1 MFPFVFFLSFL
12 SNILPALSDV
22 PPFLNSEDY
31 QFSKYGPYP
40 RQRFFS
46 DPEVIAPVPNIIVPP
61 QQGISPE
68 KLITW
73 APHGDQVPIHGPQLL
88 DAETLSVVYQ
98 APAFDEDNF
107 GISVQSCNGSDY
119 LVWWSGTNID
129 GRAAGHFYM
138 LNSTYHSVFNISS
151 VGLKLA
157 DAHDI
162 FITPDCHAVI
172 TVYEP
177 KPFELEDFGL
187 QDNSWLLD
195 SYIQE
200 IDLATN
206 ELVFQWRA
214 SDHIDLHDSLW
225 LPQIAGENAEWQGL
239 RKQNA
244 WDFFH
249 INSVEKDWK
258 GNFLI
263 SARHTNAIYY
273 IDGVDGSVLWTLG
286 GKKNQF
292 EDSNDGYAT
301 DFSWQH
307 HVRWVDEGLTTISVF
322 DDRNCR
328 YAFPP
333 ALLDYLGTD
342 SSRYIKSTDPIS
354 RGALIQLDFDA
365 MTASLKH
372 NYRAPS
378 HIESFLKGSMQVL
391 PSSNVLL
398 GFGNQ
403 PAFTEYA
410 PNGTILYNVH
420 MGPVMA
426 GYDRETADNYRSLKV
441 NWTATPH
448 WSPKIAAGP
457 TLVNKTDLMDV
468 ADGSVKDWAEA
479 RNDTVYMSWN
489 GATEVKRWM
498 IFAAAH
504 PLELDSMASL
514 FATVN
519 KTGFETD
526 VLVGRGE
533 NSTRFLRAVALDKDE
548 KMMKATPILDMETG
562 RTYEHAKDILMG
574 DGGSWW
580 SGEQAEQWETTVLEA
595 LEEVDSLVRLRQE
608 WDMYRSR
615 SEKSQIMLPAVM
627 GLIAVF
633 CLLAWYGR
641 KQLIEAFEDKYAV
654 FNPQRQG
661 EKEHIG
667 ERTRLRDTDE
677 EKGLDDLTKRE
688 GIRDKLQLMYSWR
701 Q

>member
-1 MFPFVFFLSFL
+1 MFPFVLFLSLL

-31 QFSKYGPYP
+31 QFSRYGPYP

-68 KLITW
+68 KLVSW

-177 KPFELEDFGL
+177 KPFELEKLGL

-214 SDHIDLHDSLW
+214 SDHIDLHESLW
-225 LPQIAGENAEWQGL
+225 LPQIAGENAERQGL
-239 RKQNA
+239 HKQNA

-249 INSVEKDWK
+249 VNSVEKDWK

-273 IDGVDGSVLWTLG
+273 IGGVDGSVLWTLG
-286 GKKNQF
+286 GKRNQF
-292 EDSNDGYAT
+292 EDLNDGYAT

-307 HVRWVDEGLTTISVF
+307 HVRWADEELTTISVF
-322 DDRNCR
+322 DDRNC
-328 YAFPP
+328 
-333 ALLDYLGTD
+333 
-342 SSRYIKSTDPIS
+342 RYIKSTDPIS

-365 MTASLKH
+365 KAASLKH
-372 NYRAPS
+372 NYRAAS
-378 HIESFLKGSMQVL
+378 HIESFRKGSMQVL

-410 PNGTILYNVH
+410 PNGTILWDVH

-441 NWTATPH
+441 NWTGTPH

-457 TLVNKTDLMDV
+457 TLVNATDLMDA
-468 ADGSVKDWAEA
+468 ADGNVRDWVEA

-489 GATEVKRWM
+489 GAMELKRWM

-504 PLELDSMASL
+504 PLELDSLGSL
-514 FATVN
+514 FATAN
-519 KTGFETD
+519 KTGFETG

-580 SGEQAEQWETTVLEA
+580 SGEQAEKWDATILEA
-595 LEEVDSLVRLRQE
+595 MAEVDSLERLRQE
-608 WDMYRSR
+608 WDMHRSR
-615 SEKSQIMLPAVM
+615 SEKSEVLLPAVL
-627 GLIAVF
+627 GLAAVF

-641 KQLIEAFEDKYAV
+641 KQLIEAFEDKYGV
-654 FNPQRQG
+654 FNSQRQG
-661 EKEHIG
+661 EEEG
-667 ERTRLRDTDE
+667 DDEERTRLRDTDE
-677 EKGLDDLTKRE
+677 EKGLDDLTRRE
-688 GIRDKLQLMYSWR
+688 GMRNKLQLVYSWR

>member
-1 MFPFVFFLSFL
+1 MFPFVFFLSLL
-12 SNILPALSDV
+12 SNIVPALSNV

-151 VGLKLA
+151 V
-157 DAHDI
+157 
-162 FITPDCHAVI
+162 
-172 TVYEP
+172 VYEP

-200 IDLATN
+200 VDLATN

-286 GKKNQF
+286 GKQNQF
-292 EDSNDGYAT
+292 EDLNDGYAT

-307 HVRWVDEGLTTISVF
+307 HVRWVDEELTTISVF

-328 YAFPP
+328 
-333 ALLDYLGTD
+333 
-342 SSRYIKSTDPIS
+342 KSTDPIS
-354 RGALIQLDFDA
+354 RGALITLDFDA

-378 HIESFLKGSMQVL
+378 HIESFRKGSMQVL

-410 PNGTILYNVH
+410 PNGTILSNVL

-441 NWTATPH
+441 NWTGTPH

-457 TLVNKTDLMDV
+457 TLVNATDLMDA
-468 ADGSVKDWAEA
+468 ADGNVRDWVEA

-489 GATEVKRWM
+489 GATEMKGWM
-498 IFAAAH
+498 VFAAAH
-504 PLELDSMASL
+504 PLELDIMASL

-519 KTGFETD
+519 KTGFETG

-533 NSTRFLRAVALDKDE
+533 NSTRFLRAVALDKDDGI
-548 KMMKATPILDMETG
+548 MKATPILDLETG
-562 RTYEHAKDILMG
+562 LTYEHAKDILMG

-580 SGEQAEQWETTVLEA
+580 GREQAEQWDAALLEA
-595 LEEVDSLVRLRQE
+595 MAEVDSLERLRQK
-608 WDMYRSR
+608 WDMHRSR
-615 SEKSQIMLPAVM
+615 SEKSQIMLPAAL

-641 KQLIEAFEDKYAV
+641 KQLIEAFEDKYGV

-661 EKEHIG
+661 EEG
-667 ERTRLRDTDE
+667 DGEERTRLRDTDE
-677 EKGLDDLTKRE
+677 ETGLDDSPERE
-688 GIRDKLQLMYSWR
+688 GIRSKLQLMYSWR

>member
-1 MFPFVFFLSFL
+1 MLTVGPTQGVLLCARLRYSILPCLVAMFPFVFFLSLL

-46 DPEVIAPVPNIIVPP
+46 DLEVIAPVPNIIVPP
-61 QQGISPE
+61 QKGISPE
-68 KLITW
+68 KLISW

-214 SDHIDLHDSLW
+214 SDHIDLHESLW

-249 INSVEKDWK
+249 VNSVEKDWK

-273 IDGVDGSVLWTLG
+273 IDGVDGNVLWTLG
-286 GKKNQF
+286 GKRNQF
-292 EDSNDGYAT
+292 EDLNDGY
-301 DFSWQH
+301 
-307 HVRWVDEGLTTISVF
+307 
-322 DDRNCR
+322 
-328 YAFPP
+328 
-333 ALLDYLGTD
+333 
-342 SSRYIKSTDPIS
+342 IKSSDPIS
-354 RGALIQLDFDA
+354 RGALITLDFDA

-378 HIESFLKGSMQVL
+378 HIESFRKGSMQVL

-410 PNGTILYNVH
+410 PNGTVLWDAH

-441 NWTATPH
+441 NWTGTPY

-457 TLVNKTDLMDV
+457 TLVNATDLLDA
-468 ADGSVKDWAEA
+468 ADGSVKDWVEA

-489 GATEVKRWM
+489 GAMELKRWM

-504 PLELDSMASL
+504 PLELDSLGSL

-519 KTGFETD
+519 KTGFETG

-580 SGEQAEQWETTVLEA
+580 SGEQAEQWDATILEA
-595 LEEVDSLVRLRQE
+595 MAEVDSLERLRQE
-608 WDMYRSR
+608 WDMHRSR
-615 SEKSQIMLPAVM
+615 SEKSEVLLPAVL
-627 GLIAVF
+627 GLAAVF

-641 KQLIEAFEDKYAV
+641 KQLIETFEDKYGV
-654 FNPQRQG
+654 FNSQRQG
-661 EKEHIG
+661 EEEG
-667 ERTRLRDTDE
+667 DDEERTRLRDTDE
-677 EKGLDDLTKRE
+677 EKGLDDLTRRE
-688 GIRDKLQLMYSWR
+688 GIRNKLQLVYSWR